1 MIFRTA
7 QNLSAE
13 GERHGTSH
21 QLQQPIRRQRDAP
34 PHGFIHTPPPQPRTK
49 TSRATTKRPPMSSVP
64 ISISGLVVEYIVAI
78 DGLQKNVFLP
88 RSRSTQIFMCGSNN
102 PRPTYGPGFD
112 SQLMQFALS
121 CICAHVLW
129 EKTKPRSKNPQL
141 HFVCS
146 PPGSPITLRSTQT
159 LHTPPPQPRTKT
171 SRATKKRPPMSS
183 VPTSISGLVVEY
195 IVACDPGSIPG

>member
-1 MIFRTA
+1 MGRCQAAGGKKKEGGGAPYQKNTIFWLSCWRGPREPKKSAIVLIFRTA

-49 TSRATTKRPPMSSVP
+49 TSRATRKRPPMSSVP

-78 DGLQKNVFLP
+78 DVT
-88 RSRSTQIFMCGSNN
+88 R
-102 PRPTYGPGFD
+102 FD
-112 SQLMQFALS
+112 SRLMQFALS

-129 EKTKPRSKNPQL
+129 EKNKTSIEEPSTPSHNIALYQNSPRPGIE
-141 HFVCS
+141 
-146 PPGSPITLRSTQT
+146 PGSS
-159 LHTPPPQPRTKT
+159 
-171 SRATKKRPPMSS
+171 A
-183 VPTSISGLVVEY
+183 
-195 IVACDPGSIPG
+195 